1 MKSSFI
7 IGIIALFMSAVLV
20 SCSDGFSN
28 DADLKKTTPPTTD
41 PSTPT
46 PDPEKPKADT
56 TNWGSCVGKA
66 FKVYADATV
75 RTWMYS
81 HRGGKDQETILDSL
95 VLRYNYV
102 YSLKSDTTIYLKNAP
117 TQGLSFT
124 SNSEGTTEYSEY
136 SKNEQGDSVCTIR
149 YEKPYTLSNG
159 VPLSLKTER
168 VRGWHTMGGRPELY
182 SEPYQTVGRMTISS
196 ETTEFE
202 RNDSIFGV
210 RTNVCS
216 VPLTLGGVSFSASA
230 TVKEIWFKAL
240 KDGPEP
246 SYNVTLP
253 EFAKYICASKCKVSL
268 NNWKDCF
275 LFEGQSKFYVV
286 VAHLDKDG
294 NIATSYEVKSI
305 NKNRVAYGS
314 GVAGVIYDTQTSS
327 YIPAQIMLDY
337 KDNNGWY
344 SSGEIDGRVVTYDP
358 QNALAIEEGVKNFV
372 DSGTSVPSPFFRSV
386 NTSAKTWKEFS
397 YTSITWSKY
406 AKKTE
411 LRTQILVVK
420 MPAK

>member
-1 MKSSFI
+1 M
-7 IGIIALFMSAVLV
+7 GLVVALLSVVLV
-20 SCSDGFSN
+20 SCSNDFSN
-28 DADLKKTTPPTTD
+28 DADLAAKKITPTPTPD

-46 PDPEKPKADT
+46 PEDPKADT
-56 TNWGSCVGKA
+56 INWGVCVGKGH
-66 FKVYADATV
+66 KVYADATV
-75 RTWMYS
+75 RTWLYG

-95 VLRYNYV
+95 VLRYKYE
-102 YSLKSDTTIYLKNAP
+102 YALAKDTTLYLETAP

-136 SKNEQGDSVCTIR
+136 SKNEQGDSVCFIN
-149 YEKPYTLSNG
+149 YAKPYTLSNG
-159 VPLSLKTER
+159 VALSLTTQR
-168 VRGWHTMGGRPELY
+168 VRGWHMMGGVPVMY
-182 SEPYQTVGRMTISS
+182 SEPTQGVGRMTISS
-196 ETTEFE
+196 SLTQFE

-210 RTNVCS
+210 RTNICS
-216 VPLTLGGVSFSASA
+216 VPLTLGGVSFTASA
-230 TVKEIWFKAL
+230 TVKEIWFKSL

>member
-1 MKSSFI
+1 
-7 IGIIALFMSAVLV
+7 
-20 SCSDGFSN
+20 
-28 DADLKKTTPPTTD
+28 
-41 PSTPT
+41 
-46 PDPEKPKADT
+46 
-56 TNWGSCVGKA
+56 
-66 FKVYADATV
+66 
-75 RTWMYS
+75 
-81 HRGGKDQETILDSL
+81 
-95 VLRYNYV
+95 
-102 YSLKSDTTIYLKNAP
+102 
-117 TQGLSFT
+117 
-124 SNSEGTTEYSEY
+124 
-136 SKNEQGDSVCTIR
+136 
-149 YEKPYTLSNG
+149 
-159 VPLSLKTER
+159 
-168 VRGWHTMGGRPELY
+168 MGGRSELY
-182 SEPYQTVGRMTISS
+182 SEPTQSIGRMTISS
-196 ETTEFE
+196 SLKEVE

-210 RTNVCS
+210 RTNICS
-216 VPLTLGGVSFSASA
+216 VPITLGGVQFTASA
-230 TVKEIWFKAL
+230 TVTEVWFKGL

-275 LFEGQSKFYVV
+275 LFESQSKFYVV